1 MSPADDSFI
10 SGGMDN
16 SVRNVFII
24 PLEQILNSNLED
36 LSTKNFLYI
45 HFMLS
50 LQESRSTIEIS
61 AHVTFPSVE
70 RLGMKSYVSRFACG
84 TFEALLALA
93 WCKSR
98 ANQFVHLT
106 LKESSSPSE
115 FNQNKSNCKCHQR
128 PWRAKKCKMRR
139 WENCILVV
147 MGFVES

>member
-1 MSPADDSFI
+1 MNARGDHAVEEVQVQVSCCD
-10 SGGMDN
+10 
-16 SVRNVFII
+16 VRFYWIT
-24 PLEQILNSNLED
+24 NSNLED

-93 WCKSR
+93 
-98 ANQFVHLT
+98 
-106 LKESSSPSE
+106 
-115 FNQNKSNCKCHQR
+115 
-128 PWRAKKCKMRR
+128 
-139 WENCILVV
+139 
-147 MGFVES
+147 

>member
-24 PLEQILNSNLED
+24 PLEQILNSHLED

-70 RLGMKSYVSRFACG
+70 RLGMKPVCAFDPEGIVFSVG
-84 TFEALLALA
+84 V
-93 WCKSR
+93 
-98 ANQFVHLT
+98 Q
-106 LKESSSPSE
+106 SE
-115 FNQNKSNCKCHQR
+115 QVK
-128 PWRAKKCKMRR
+128 
-139 WENCILVV
+139 L
-147 MGFVES
+147 

>member
-24 PLEQILNSNLED
+24 PLEQILNSHLED

-93 WCKSR
+93 
-98 ANQFVHLT
+98 
-106 LKESSSPSE
+106 
-115 FNQNKSNCKCHQR
+115 
-128 PWRAKKCKMRR
+128 
-139 WENCILVV
+139 
-147 MGFVES
+147 